1 MERAEAVPAAG
12 AGRARAV
19 LSCAASSTGT
29 GTGAC
34 RASTSTRQAGPGRFR
49 TVLSRTV
56 LVPARLNRP
65 VWPSIPAA
73 LPKLWKLLSASDRVP
88 ATAAALLVVLA
99 SRRCILVQCTRYL
112 C

>member
-29 GTGAC
+29 DTGAC
-34 RASTSTRQAGPGRFR
+34 RASTGTKQAGPGRFR

-65 VWPSIPAA
+65 VWPSIPKSF
-73 LPKLWKLLSASDRVP
+73 LQTLF
-88 ATAAALLVVLA
+88 VLA
-99 SRRCILVQCTRYL
+99 Q
-112 C
+112 